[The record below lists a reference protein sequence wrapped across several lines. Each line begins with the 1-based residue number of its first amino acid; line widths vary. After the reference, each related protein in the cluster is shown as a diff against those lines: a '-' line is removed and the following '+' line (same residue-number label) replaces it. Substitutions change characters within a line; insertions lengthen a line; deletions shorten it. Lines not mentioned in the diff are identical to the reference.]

1 METLQRL
8 AQQVERQRQL
18 AVLAE
23 SLNQQISEV
32 QRKADGLK
40 ADWKAEEAD
49 VEKLKKTG
57 LTAIF
62 YEIIGKKEEKLEKE
76 QREALAAAARY
87 QTAQAELD
95 GLWRERETLRAEQAG
110 LHGCVERFEAAKAVR
125 AAELKAT
132 DPERGGKIL
141 ELETALGAIAGQK
154 RELHEAVKAGNRAL
168 DTTRQVQQEL
178 DSAESW
184 GTWDML
190 GGGLITQMAKHDHLD
205 SAQSLVHR
213 LQQELRR
220 FKTELADVE
229 IRAELNIQIDEFL
242 RFADWFFD
250 GLIVDWTVQEKI
262 EQAKDDVYNVTW
274 QIQSFL
280 NRLEQLET
288 DLLRREDQAK
298 EQLEALLLAE

>member
-18 AVLAE
+18 AVLAQ

-95 GLWRERETLRAEQAG
+95 GLWRERETLRAEQAE
-110 LHGCVERFEAAKAVR
+110 LQGCAERFEAAKLLEFEHAAFLR
-125 AAELKAT
+125 DKIAELKG
-132 DPERGGKIL
+132 EEENKKI
-141 ELETALGAIAGQK
+141 K
-154 RELHEAVKAGNRAL
+154 
-168 DTTRQVQQEL
+168 
-178 DSAESW
+178 
-184 GTWDML
+184 
-190 GGGLITQMAKHDHLD
+190 
-205 SAQSLVHR
+205 
-213 LQQELRR
+213 
-220 FKTELADVE
+220 F
-229 IRAELNIQIDEFL
+229 
-242 RFADWFFD
+242 
-250 GLIVDWTVQEKI
+250 
-262 EQAKDDVYNVTW
+262 
-274 QIQSFL
+274 
-280 NRLEQLET
+280 
-288 DLLRREDQAK
+288 
-298 EQLEALLLAE
+298 

>member
-1 METLQRL
+1 METLQSL

-18 AVLAE
+18 AVLLQ

-32 QRKADGLK
+32 QRKVDGLK
-40 ADWKAEEAD
+40 TDWQSEEAD

-76 QREALAAAARY
+76 QREALTAAARY
-87 QTAQAELD
+87 QNAQAELD

-110 LHGCVERFEAAKAVR
+110 LHGCVERFEAAKAAR